1 MIGEQT
7 WVVMKKNLS
16 VTIDLEDYRKNR
28 YSRDKPYQEQTEIIL
43 NWLLKK
49 KIKATFF
56 VVGTFAEDNP
66 YLIQKISCD
75 HNIAF
80 HSFNHLSLEDE
91 TIERFKEE
99 TKRSKEY
106 IEDLIGKA
114 IVGFRAPYFSLTRK
128 AIWVTDALYELGFK
142 YSSSTIPADMPKFGF
157 ADIPEET
164 FKWESGL
171 IEFPMVLS
179 NFLGRKI
186 PSIGGVYLRYLPT
199 KFIFKTLNHR
209 GHRWTYFHPQDI
221 YLKKSVH
228 IDKDLNF
235 LQNICYHFNRK
246 KTLKKL
252 DNLINDHKITTLEQ
266 QLSKIRINQLPI
278 WKNS

>member
-1 MIGEQT
+1 
-7 WVVMKKNLS
+7 MKKNLA

-28 YSRDKPYQEQTEIIL
+28 YSRDKPFEKQTEIIL
-43 NWLLKK
+43 NWLLEK

-66 YLIQKISCD
+66 YLIQKISCN

-80 HSFNHLSLEDE
+80 HSFDHLSLEDE
-91 TIERFKEE
+91 TIGKFKEE
-99 TKRSKEY
+99 TRRSKSH
-106 IEDLIGKA
+106 IEDLIGKTV
-114 IVGFRAPYFSLTRK
+114 VGYRAPYFSMTK
-128 AIWVTDALYELGFK
+128 KTIWVTDTLYELGFR
-142 YSSSTIPADMPKFGF
+142 YSSSTIPAVMPKFGF
-157 ADIPEET
+157 ADIPEEP

-171 IEFPMVLS
+171 VEFPMVLS

-199 KFIFKTLNHR
+199 NFILKTLSQK
-209 GHRWTYFHPQDI
+209 GLRWTYFHPQDMF
-221 YLKKSVH
+221 LKNSVY

-235 LQNICYHFNRK
+235 LQNIFYHFNRK

-252 DNLINDHKITTLEQ
+252 DDLIEDHRIITLEEK
-266 QLSKIRINQLPI
+266 LSKISINQLPI
-278 WKNS
+278 WKNFN